1 VTIRV
6 DAGGREYSQ
15 DELDSIY
22 AQRSYF
28 TLHEM
33 RRLGATL
40 HGLRSRDLSEA
51 EIDALPAANVRQVLL
66 DNKLRLGAEELNRIY
81 ADQYREA
88 DAMWYRIAAASDG
101 DFSRKVA
108 RTHLMITGVNPLRA
122 MRLMARSVRLGR
134 LLLEMEPDH
143 IDVGATHVTEIMG
156 MYGRPTR
163 MKASLGV
170 EAPIPL
176 SPDHP
181 WRLIGASHLA
191 GDRNLVNAHRGAPG
205 EARQGRPGHPG
216 GGLLPRRHPG
226 RTGRWPLDPYG
237 DRVLEPVP
245 DRSGSPGP
253 AAFGLRI
260 GRDAPASP
268 AAPRTCGGVELRY
281 RVGTEE
287 EATTSGSGY
296 HDRT

>member
-1 VTIRV
+1 MGRGTRSPVTIRV

-33 RRLGATL
+33 RRLEATL

-108 RTHLMITGVNPLRA
+108 RAHLVITGVNPLRA

-191 GDRNLVNAHRGAPG
+191 GDRNLVNAIAVHQ
-205 EARQGRPGHPG
+205 ARPVR
-216 GGLLPRRHPG
+216 GGLDILAAACF
-226 RTGRWPLDPYG
+226 
-237 DRVLEPVP
+237 P
-245 DRSGSPGP
+245 DATP
-253 AAFGLRI
+253 AELVDGHSIHMAIEFSNLFRI
-260 GRDAPASP
+260 GLGVQAPQPSAS
-268 AAPRTCGGVELRY
+268 A
-281 RVGTEE
+281 
-287 EATTSGSGY
+287 
-296 HDRT
+296 

>member
-1 VTIRV
+1 MGRGTRSPVTIRV

-191 GDRNLVNAHRGAPG
+191 GDRN
-205 EARQGRPGHPG
+205 
-216 GGLLPRRHPG
+216 
-226 RTGRWPLDPYG
+226 
-237 DRVLEPVP
+237 
-245 DRSGSPGP
+245 
-253 AAFGLRI
+253 
-260 GRDAPASP
+260 
-268 AAPRTCGGVELRY
+268 
-281 RVGTEE
+281 
-287 EATTSGSGY
+287 
-296 HDRT
+296 